1 MVGAINGDATK
12 TGCLEANGWSNWF
25 ARPSATCDMASSLLN
40 IPEFVGQDLDGLE
53 LRVTWHYQADATDL
67 EGLSVNMNTTPPSI
81 GPVSIPLKVPVA
93 VLATE

>member
-1 MVGAINGDATK
+1 MVGAMNGDATK
-12 TGCLEANGWSNWF
+12 TGCLEDTVNGWSNWF
-25 ARPSATCDMASSLLN
+25 ARPSATHDTATSLLT
-40 IPEFVGQDLDGLE
+40 PFADQDLDGLE
-53 LRVTWHYQADATDL
+53 LRVTWHYQDDATDL